1 MNKITYIAL
10 LRGINVGGRIIKN
23 TDLQTCFESLKFK
36 NIKTILQSGNVVFE
50 SSETHQS
57 KLKKTIEE
65 TLEKRFK
72 YPAKIILID
81 LDTLKKV
88 IAAYP
93 FPPEP
98 DKHQYVVF
106 LSEDIRQ
113 ELLHTAKAPQ
123 NQVSSKETDAAQ
135 GTPQV
140 AASED
145 VVQSPAKTP
154 AVLGVCRE
162 KLRRLPLSKA
172 RTRLLA
178 AANSLAKTLL
188 AIPNN

>member
-113 ELLHTAKAPQ
+113 ELLHT
-123 NQVSSKETDAAQ
+123 
-135 GTPQV
+135 
-140 AASED
+140 
-145 VVQSPAKTP
+145 
-154 AVLGVCRE
+154 E
-162 KLRRLPLSKA
+162 KLDPHVDTVTSGTMVVYWLVTKGQTVKSVFGK
-172 RTRLLA
+172 LLA
-178 AANSLAKTLL
+178 KPKYRDISTTRNMNTLQK
-188 AIPNN
+188 IIH